1 MTVHPSLPSGSTL
14 HQRMI
19 EDMSVRGFTKKTQRH
34 LRRHP
39 GGYSCHFIR
48 PNWRL
53 PSAHARQKRQPPG
66 PND

>member
-1 MTVHPSLPSGSTL
+1 
-14 HQRMI
+14 MI
-19 EDMSVRGFTKKTQRH
+19 EDMSVRDFTKKPQDY

-53 PSAHARQKRQPPG
+53 PSAHARQKPPPAG
-66 PND
+66 AE